1 MVAAVSKQAAGII
14 DMASITV
21 RDISKGFSG
30 QPILHHVSLD
40 IRDGEFLS
48 LVGPSG
54 CGKSTLLRII
64 AGLEEQDHGSVEIGG
79 RSVDAERPGRRD
91 VAMVFQSYAL
101 YPHLSVYDNMA
112 APLRQRSLTQLQRG
126 FGLARLLP
134 EARRREAEFRQEIKA
149 TAAMLGISTLLG
161 RKPAQLSGGQRQR
174 VALGRA
180 IVRHPKAFLMD
191 EPLSNLDAKL
201 RDTVRAEISA
211 LHRRLGATFL
221 YVTHDQAEAMT
232 MSDRIAVIME
242 GRVLQVGTPSEVYHD
257 PADLRV
263 ARFIGSPRINVVPGA
278 VDRAGR
284 PALFGYP
291 LDLETSL
298 SPGHKVQL
306 AFRPHDATLCDA
318 EGEQMTGTIS
328 HIENLGSDILIHLT
342 LPDSEEPV
350 IIREAYE
357 TAAHRRL
364 GEKVGVKIDPRK
376 LFIFDETGST
386 RVKFHAS
393 EETEATP

>member
-1 MVAAVSKQAAGII
+1 
-14 DMASITV
+14 MASITV
-21 RDISKGFSG
+21 SDISKAFSG
-30 QPILHHVSLD
+30 QPILRDVSLD

-112 APLRQRSLTQLQRG
+112 APLRQRSLTQFQRG

-134 EARRREAEFRQEIKA
+134 KARRKEAEFRREIEA
-149 TAAMLGISTLLG
+149 TATMLGISGLLQ

-232 MSDRIAVIME
+232 MSDRIAIIME
-242 GRVLQVGTPSEVYHD
+242 GQVLQIGAPSDVYHD

-263 ARFIGSPRINVVPGA
+263 ARFIGSPRINVLAGEIDGSGRA
-278 VDRAGR
+278 VLLGRAFDLDIAP
-284 PALFGYP
+284 PAHG
-291 LDLETSL
+291 
-298 SPGHKVQL
+298 KVQL
-306 AFRPHDATLCDA
+306 AFRPHDAGLCNADTA
-318 EGEQMTGTIS
+318 QLVGTIS
-328 HIENLGSDILIHLT
+328 HIENLGSDILIHLA
-342 LPDSEEPV
+342 LPGSEEPV
-350 IIREAYE
+350 IIRESHE
-357 TAAHRRL
+357 TAIHRRL
-364 GEKVGVKIDPRK
+364 GDSVGLK
-376 LFIFDETGST
+376 LDSKKLLVFDETTGKRLRT
-386 RVKFHAS
+386 PAQTETAS
-393 EETEATP
+393 

>member
-1 MVAAVSKQAAGII
+1 
-14 DMASITV
+14 MASITV

-30 QPILHHVSLD
+30 QPILRNVSLD

-64 AGLEEQDHGSVEIGG
+64 AGLEDQDGGAIEIGG

-134 EARRREAEFRQEIKA
+134 EARRKEAEFRREIEA
-149 TAAMLGISTLLG
+149 TAAMLGITALLQ

-174 VALGRA
+174 VALGHA

-211 LHRRLGATFL
+211 LQRRLGATFL

-242 GRVLQVGTPSEVYHD
+242 GRVLQIGTPSEVYHD

-263 ARFIGSPRINVVPGA
+263 ARFIGSPRINVLPGEVDSTGRPTLLGHA
-278 VDRAGR
+278 VDFKVPSSAGSR
-284 PALFGYP
+284 
-291 LDLETSL
+291 
-298 SPGHKVQL
+298 VQV
-306 AFRPHDATLCDA
+306 AFRPHDALICSADDA
-318 EGEQMTGTIS
+318 RLTGTIQ
-328 HIENLGSDILIHLT
+328 HMENLGSDILMHLA
-342 LPDSEEPV
+342 LPGADEP
-350 IIREAYE
+350 IIVRESYE
-357 TAAHRRL
+357 TAARRRL
-364 GEKVGVKIDPRK
+364 GDKVGLKLDPQK
-376 LFIFDETGST
+376 LLVFDEAGSA
-386 RVKFHAS
+386 RLGQDAPVKTKAAS
-393 EETEATP
+393 

>member
-30 QPILHHVSLD
+30 QPILRNVSLD

-64 AGLEEQDHGSVEIGG
+64 AGLEDQDGGAIEIGG
-79 RSVDAERPGRRD
+79 RSVDSERPGRRD

-134 EARRREAEFRQEIKA
+134 EARRKEAEFRREIEA
-149 TAAMLGISTLLG
+149 TAAMLGITVLLQ

-201 RDTVRAEISA
+201 RDTVRAEISD

-242 GRVLQVGTPSEVYHD
+242 GRVLQIGTPSEVYHD

-263 ARFIGSPRINVVPGA
+263 ARFIGSPRINVLPGE
-278 VDRAGR
+278 VDSSGR
-284 PALFGYP
+284 PALLGHTVDCKIP
-291 LDLETSL
+291 SSL
-298 SPGHKVQL
+298 GSRVQV
-306 AFRPHDATLCDA
+306 AFRPHDAVICSADEERLN
-318 EGEQMTGTIS
+318 GTIN
-328 HIENLGSDILIHLT
+328 HLENLGSDILMHLA
-342 LPDSEEPV
+342 LPGADEPV
-350 IIREAYE
+350 IIRESYE
-357 TAAHRRL
+357 TAARRCLGDRVGLRLDPRRL
-364 GEKVGVKIDPRK
+364 LVFDAAGSARLRQTAPVKAKAAP
-376 LFIFDETGST
+376 
-386 RVKFHAS
+386 
-393 EETEATP
+393 